1 MAIIEGRKPGI
12 VLADARPAM
21 TTKSLAKANDWRKSG
36 DELFAEL
43 ASKWV
48 TFLLAIKNR
57 EAAHLELWPGLFVS
71 S

>member
-1 MAIIEGRKPGI
+1 
-12 VLADARPAM
+12 M

-57 EAAHLELWPGLFVS
+57 EAAHLELCPGFSCHLEPTRPTRPQFADAIS
-71 S
+71 R

>member
-1 MAIIEGRKPGI
+1 
-12 VLADARPAM
+12 M

-48 TFLLAIKNR
+48 TFLLAIIR
-57 EAAHLELWPGLFVS
+57 GS
-71 S
+71 